1 MKKLSVR
8 TGRRSDFTA
17 ASDARL
23 DVAAAETDRLAS
35 LYAYGVL
42 DTPAEED
49 FDRIVALAA
58 EVCRAPI
65 ALVSLVDADRQW
77 FKARIGLDVAE
88 APRST
93 SFCQYAIVGAD
104 DVIEVPDTRLDER
117 FAANPLVTGEPHLRF
132 YAAAVLRDQ
141 EGRGLGTLCVF
152 DLAARHLSAVQL
164 DCLASLGRHV
174 TALLEARRSSAALA
188 HAETALEAA
197 ADGRARRAVIALDT
211 DFRITGWSGDAER
224 LYSYPAIAVVG
235 RPLNK
240 VLAAELTV
248 SDRKRIVALL
258 QRRGWWEGDLI
269 YHRRD
274 GSPVQVR
281 VRAEARHDPD
291 GKRTGYLAR
300 TEDRTSPD
308 IERLCHQAYVDIVTR
323 MANGKPLASLSADLC
338 RVVDEAFPGAHA
350 TLTAVDSDTGRL
362 SMVAA
367 PGLSPRR
374 AEGLTASW
382 SQPIVGP
389 AGLVLGAFGVYWDR
403 PHEPGGDERQ
413 LVTTLASL
421 AGIVLTARRAELV
434 GDRPD
439 ELTGLLTRV
448 GLDRALAGLA
458 AEPAVCVVALGVD
471 RFGLVNRLYGLDI
484 GDSALRQI
492 AERVR
497 SVGAVVP
504 IVARFASDQF
514 ILATA
519 TDHSATDH
527 GGTALADQLIAA
539 LRQPMNV
546 DGNELWLTAS
556 VGMARGPG
564 AQGQAVMHAA
574 VAAAGRARRLGGN
587 QALDADLPPLDLAA
601 SSLAL
606 VGALHRAVA
615 SGGLQVH
622 YQPKV
627 SVTTGAVEGFEALV
641 RWPRGDGTTVAP
653 SDFVPLAEEIGIIDT
668 IGEQVLRQACA
679 DAAGW
684 PAQASGATL
693 GVAVNVSGRQLIPG
707 QLAATIAAA
716 LTDSGLPAHRLTI
729 EVTETALVND
739 FESAI
744 GALREVKA
752 LGVRVSIDDFG
763 TGYSSLGYLSRF
775 PIDELK
781 IDQSFIER
789 LGRDAAVDAIV
800 RSVIALSHTLG
811 LRCTAEGVERD
822 DQLGLLAAL
831 GCDTYQGYLFS
842 PAVPNESVDLCAS
855 GRPGTRSM

>member
-1 MKKLSVR
+1 MSVKKLSVR
-8 TGRRSDFTA
+8 TGRGGNFTA
-17 ASDARL
+17 ASDAAL
-23 DVAAAETDRLAS
+23 DAAAAEADRLAS

-42 DTPAEED
+42 DTPPEED
-49 FDRIVALAA
+49 FDQIVALAA
-58 EVCRAPI
+58 EICGTPI

-77 FKARIGLDVAE
+77 FKARVGLDVAE

-104 DVIEVPDTRLDER
+104 DVMEVPDTRLDER

-132 YAAAVLRDQ
+132 YAAAVLRDRQ
-141 EGRGLGTLCVF
+141 GRGLGTLCVF
-152 DLAARHLSAVQL
+152 DLAARRLSAVQL
-164 DCLASLGRHV
+164 GCLASLGRHV
-174 TALLEARRSSAALA
+174 TALLEVRRGSAALA
-188 HAETALEAA
+188 HAETALDAA
-197 ADGRARRAVIALDT
+197 VDGRARRAVIALDT
-211 DFRITGWSGDAER
+211 DLRITGWSGDAER
-224 LYSYPAIAVVG
+224 LYGYPAIAMVG
-235 RPLNK
+235 RPLSK

-248 SDRKRIVALL
+248 SNRKKIAALL
-258 QRRGWWEGDLI
+258 EGRGWWEGDLV

-274 GSPVQVR
+274 GSPVRVR
-281 VRAEARHDPD
+281 VRVEARRDPD
-291 GKRTGYLAR
+291 GKRIGYLVR

-308 IERLCHQAYVDIVTR
+308 IERLCHQTYVDIVTR

-350 TLTAVDSDTGRL
+350 TLTAADGDT
-362 SMVAA
+362 A
-367 PGLSPRR
+367 PR
-374 AEGLTASW
+374 AEGLTACW

-389 AGLVLGAFGVYWDR
+389 AGVVLGTFGVYWDR

-421 AGIVLTARRAELV
+421 AGIVLTARRAELG
-434 GDRPD
+434 GDWPD
-439 ELTGLLTRV
+439 DLTGLLTRV
-448 GLDRALAGLA
+448 GLDRALARLA

-471 RFGLVNRLYGLDI
+471 RFGLVNRQYGLDI

-519 TDHSATDH
+519 TDHC
-527 GGTALADQLIAA
+527 GTALADQLIAA

-556 VGMARGPG
+556 VGIARGSG

-587 QALDADLPPLDLAA
+587 QALDADLPPLDLAT

-627 SVTTGAVEGFEALV
+627 SVATGAVEGFEALV

-668 IGEQVLRQACA
+668 IGRQVLRQACA

-684 PAQASGATL
+684 PAQASGATI

-729 EVTETALVND
+729 EVTETALVGD

-781 IDQSFIER
+781 IDRSFIER

-822 DQLGLLAAL
+822 DQLDHLAAL
-831 GCDTYQGYLFS
+831 GCDTFQGYLFS
-842 PAVPNESVDLCAS
+842 PAVPNASVDLCVAARL
-855 GRPGTRSM
+855 GVA